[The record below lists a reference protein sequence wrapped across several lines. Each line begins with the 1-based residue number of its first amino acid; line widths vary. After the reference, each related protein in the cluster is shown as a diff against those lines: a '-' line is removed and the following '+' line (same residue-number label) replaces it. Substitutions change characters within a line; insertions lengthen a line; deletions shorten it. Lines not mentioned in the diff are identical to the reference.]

1 MEHGCS
7 EQQFRHNKP
16 GEDRMNNCMKSIR
29 AARHSGWFHLK
40 IVAIAW
46 ATLALSGAVCSAA
59 FTENFQDDIVGL
71 PPTPFW
77 TLAGTNG
84 TTITENVASEGANK
98 FLALRNTSGTGH
110 NVAYRDDVPLA
121 GGKETSGYLQ
131 FDIRFNQGIDTQ
143 LGLILYASKP
153 GNCFS
158 CYQPIELNFFHSAF
172 NTNSPLIFRSR
183 GNGSGFGVPD
193 PNGFAAVT
201 NNFPI
206 GSWETIRVDFAA
218 SGSDPRGTYSV
229 SWNGITNNYLYLNQ
243 NDLSVNSSPLA
254 IDRLYFF
261 TAGPNPTSESVDI
274 DNIQFI
280 PEPSAIAFLAAGGV
294 LLLRRKR

>member
-1 MEHGCS
+1 
-7 EQQFRHNKP
+7 
-16 GEDRMNNCMKSIR
+16 MNNCRKSIG
-29 AARHSGWFHLK
+29 AASYGGRFNLTFAA
-40 IVAIAW
+40 VAW
-46 ATLALSGAVCSAA
+46 AALALSGGFCSAS
-59 FTENFQDDIVGL
+59 FREDFQDDTVGA
-71 PPTPFW
+71 PPAPFW

-84 TTITENVASEGANK
+84 ATVTENVDAVGANK
-98 FLALRNTSGTGH
+98 FLALRNTSGSTA
-110 NVAYRDDVPLA
+110 NVAARDDVPLA
-121 GGKETSGYLQ
+121 GGKETAGYLQ

-153 GNCFS
+153 GVCFS
-158 CYQPIELNFFHSAF
+158 CYQPIELDFFHSAF

-193 PNGFAAVT
+193 PNGFAQVT

-206 GSWETIRVDFAA
+206 GSWQTIRVDFAA
-218 SGSDPRGTYSV
+218 TGSDPRGTYSI

-274 DNIQFI
+274 DNILFI
-280 PEPSAIAFLAAGGV
+280 PEPSAIAFLVAGGM
-294 LLLRRKR
+294 LMLRRKR